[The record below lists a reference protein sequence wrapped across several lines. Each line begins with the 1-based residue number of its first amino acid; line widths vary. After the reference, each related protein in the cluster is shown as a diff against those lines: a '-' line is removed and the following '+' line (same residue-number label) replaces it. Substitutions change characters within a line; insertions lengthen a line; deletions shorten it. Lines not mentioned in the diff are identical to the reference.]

1 MGDITFAPYAAGDD
15 YVDKIGE
22 ISFTSTSPTRICLP
36 LDIID
41 DSFFESNELFTIRLQ
56 QTGQPDQ
63 TVLVT
68 IISDDPLPATI
79 AVEMS
84 TYSVNEEDGSLS
96 VCIVV
101 NGAQLTAPTTITVT
115 ANDIT
120 ANGIIMIVLIYTMLL
135 LPPPSAGFDYA
146 PLTTLLMFT
155 PSGPRRQCTTVTI
168 LEDTVQEGTETFSIS
183 LTSGDFPGSLG
194 SPAIVS
200 ILDTLGM

>member
-1 MGDITFAPYAAGDD
+1 MCVGDITFAPYAAGDD

-120 ANGIIMIVLIYTMLL
+120 ANGIYDCIDLHNAITPPPPLQLALTMLP
-135 LPPPSAGFDYA
+135 LPRCSCSLRLGQDDSAPRLPSWRILYRR
-146 PLTTLLMFT
+146 TLKH
-155 PSGPRRQCTTVTI
+155 SA
-168 LEDTVQEGTETFSIS
+168 SH
-183 LTSGDFPGSLG
+183 
-194 SPAIVS
+194 
-200 ILDTLGM
+200 